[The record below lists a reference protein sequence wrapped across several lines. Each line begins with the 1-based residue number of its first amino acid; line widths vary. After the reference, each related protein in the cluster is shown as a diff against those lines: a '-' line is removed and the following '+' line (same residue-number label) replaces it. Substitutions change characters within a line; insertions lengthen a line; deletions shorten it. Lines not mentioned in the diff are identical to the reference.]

1 MRKKIDLSQTRTWI
15 AAAIKAEPRKS
26 PHQLWKGEPSKDDV
40 KEDRLKRIKF
50 LRNHRSNVEAL
61 RLAERLEGCCP
72 KHRCLSGACPECG
85 RLLQRAWVRES
96 GRLIRSMSGQGD
108 ELVALS
114 LVLPNSVVAQGDLK
128 SFDVRNMQRRLKS
141 RLDDADIDV
150 AIGAIDF
157 SFNEDEQGKY
167 PGFWCP
173 HAYVIAATENRHRL
187 AARLNGFR
195 TSPEIPHPTKVTPFK
210 NTADRRSYAMKM
222 HFARRIGYDDQR
234 IQNNGKIRYFR
245 NTRPDRLR
253 AIERLELMLFLD
265 QIGFGERA
273 IFRFVKPVIKDRE
286 NWDGVYFDRIT
297 GSKRNRKS

>member
-1 MRKKIDLSQTRTWI
+1 MRKKIDLSQPRTWI
-15 AAAIKAEPRKS
+15 AAAIRAEPRKS

-61 RLAERLEGCCP
+61 RLAEQLEGCCP

-96 GRLIRSMSGQGD
+96 GPLIRSISGYGN

-114 LVLPNSVVAQGDLK
+114 LVLPNSVVAQGSLK
-128 SFDVRNMQRRLKS
+128 SFDVRNMQRQLKS
-141 RLDDADIDV
+141 RLDDADINV

-187 AARLNGFR
+187 AARLNGFIP
-195 TSPEIPHPTKVTPFK
+195 SPEIPHPTKVTPFK

-234 IQNNGKIRYFR
+234 IKINEKIRYFR
-245 NTRPDRLR
+245 NTRPDTLR
-253 AIERLELMLFLD
+253 AIERLELVLFLD

-286 NWDGVYFDRIT
+286 NWGGVHFDRMT
-297 GSKRNRKS
+297 GSERNRKS